1 MAESSSGARGVRSS
15 DLTPHFVVGGRREY
29 GVRSEDPTPRGSPA
43 WKGVVAVLASLVVAG
58 AWAETP
64 ADAPAAASAASA
76 PLAAKAR
83 IARVTAASAAAP
95 SATPTAADPV
105 LEARMLEITSELR
118 CLVCQNQTIAE
129 SHADLAVDLREEV
142 RELLT
147 AGRTPQQIR
156 DYMTAR
162 YGDFV
167 LYRPPFKPTTLLLWL
182 GPALLL
188 AIGGMALAV
197 SLRRRGRLADDRFEP
212 DPALDE
218 PEAGSGDPPA
228 QAMRPGA
235 SA

>member
-1 MAESSSGARGVRSS
+1 MADRSHGARRI
-15 DLTPHFVVGGRREY
+15 E
-29 GVRSEDPTPRGSPA
+29 SPA
-43 WKGVVAVLASLVVAG
+43 WKGIVVVLAWLAVASAG
-58 AWAETP
+58 AAT
-64 ADAPAAASAASA
+64 PAAAPVASGAASA
-76 PLAAKAR
+76 LPTAR
-83 IARVTAASAAAP
+83 AQVASVPATPATVP
-95 SATPTAADPV
+95 NATPTAANPA

-129 SHADLAVDLREEV
+129 SHADLAVDLRAEV

-147 AGRTPQQIR
+147 AGRTPQEIR

-188 AIGGMALAV
+188 AVGGMALAV
-197 SLRRRGRLADDRFEP
+197 ALRRRSRLADDRFEP
-212 DPALDE
+212 DPALDG
-218 PEAGSGDPPA
+218 PEAESGDPRA
-228 QAMRPGA
+228 VQPGA